1 MAKTKRL
8 GITTCLPPGLFVS
21 SGIFERGF
29 YLDRGFIWYRH
40 DFWIELKSACFSLGT
55 IILLFPLYFLALTS
69 EAPLYGSV
77 FITVFWIWIV
87 CTNIFKRVISPR
99 VAFDL
104 ENREIIDYFS
114 DRHPFSMNFDSIAT
128 LGIMRNNK
136 KNRFDGAIGVFAE
149 SFSGNVFWLTVFYRN
164 TEAVT
169 ERLDEY
175 MNGLR
180 IMIGTKAKIENR
192 DFDDVSITRRIL
204 SIR

>member
-8 GITTCLPPGLFVS
+8 GTTTCLPPGLFVS

-104 ENREIIDYFS
+104 ENREIINYFS
-114 DRHPFSMNFDSIAT
+114 ESYPFSMNFDNIAT
-128 LGIMRNNK
+128 LGMMRNK
-136 KNRFDGAIGVFAE
+136 KNRFERTIGVFAE
-149 SFSGNVFWLTVFYRN
+149 SFSGDIFWFTVFYRN

-175 MNGLR
+175 LNGLKV
-180 IMIGTKAKIENR
+180 IIGEKVKIENR
-192 DFDDVSITRRIL
+192 DFDGVSLGRYIL